1 MGMITSNE
9 GEVEEALQALHY
21 NALFKS
27 HVAELL
33 REGVII
39 QFGAGDIVFANGAAS
54 RMLRLTSE
62 QLAGRSSMSPEWES
76 IRPDGSP
83 FPGEDHPAMR
93 VLATGK
99 PQMDVTMGLRGGD
112 GSMRWLT
119 IDSTPW
125 RVGDIDVAISVFSD
139 VTSDFDRVDELTAV
153 MTELQKSTLQR
164 EWPNDDR
171 TEFAARYR
179 SVGPSRR
186 VGGDFY
192 GAYDLDAHRTAF
204 FLGDICGHGVKA
216 AGLSSLARHTFHAIG
231 PLLDDPNDVLGR
243 LHDVVFEQSPDS
255 YLTAVYGY
263 IDRCDDDSDTRTVRF
278 ACGGHPQPILISG
291 GTATYVGGFGS
302 IIGMIPNLNR
312 PVHQLE
318 VAAGDQLVVYS
329 DGLLSSPTPQ
339 LEEEELLE
347 LIPTDLDPDELVEHL
362 LRIGSPDVA
371 DIGHDDTAVMAMQ
384 FK

>member
-1 MGMITSNE
+1 MLTSHE

-33 REGVII
+33 REGVVI
-39 QFGAGDIVFANGAAS
+39 QFGAGSIVFANSAAA
-54 RMLRLTSE
+54 RLLRLTPE
-62 QLAGRSSMSPEWES
+62 QLASRSSLSPEWEA
-76 IRPDGSP
+76 IHPDGSP
-83 FPGEDHPAMR
+83 FPGVDHPAMR
-93 VLATGK
+93 VLATGE
-99 PQMDVTMGLRGGD
+99 PQMDVTMGLRVGD
-112 GSMRWLT
+112 GSMRWMS

-139 VTSDFDRVDELTAV
+139 VTADFERVDELTAV
-153 MTELQKSTLQR
+153 MTELQKTTLQR
-164 EWPNDDR
+164 EWPTDDR

-192 GAYDLDAHRTAF
+192 GAYALDENRTAF

-263 IDRCDDDSDTRTVRF
+263 IYRDDAHPEVRTVRF
-278 ACGGHPQPILISG
+278 ACGGHPRPILISG
-291 GTATYVGGFGS
+291 GSASYVGGFGS

-312 PVHQLE
+312 PVHELE
-318 VAAGDQLVVYS
+318 VVSGDQLVVYS

-347 LIPTDLDPDELVEHL
+347 LIPTELGPEELVEQL

-384 FK
+384 FA